1 MDNSASSSSR
11 SASPEPTVST
21 NRKRKQKEDVTLKTD
36 LDSSAASES
45 EAEEFDDRL
54 KTTQEPGEPVLSHA
68 ERRRRKREEKIA
80 EKLKEEDGGHPHKKR
95 KLRDGTTK
103 TIEATSHSTTK
114 RQNSVWVG
122 NLSYKTQYDS
132 LRTFFKAAGEITR
145 IHMPTKTLTRPGMK
159 SENRGCVLLPL

>member
-11 SASPEPTVST
+11 SASPEITVSA
-21 NRKRKQKEDVTLKTD
+21 NRKRKQKEDVTVETD
-36 LDSSAASES
+36 LDSSATSES
-45 EAEEFDDRL
+45 EAE
-54 KTTQEPGEPVLSHA
+54 GEPVISHA
-68 ERRRRKREEKIA
+68 ERRRRKREEKRA
-80 EKLKEEDGGHPHKKR
+80 EKLKEAGGDPQKKR
-95 KLRDGTTK
+95 KLRDGTAK
-103 TIEATSHSTTK
+103 TIEATTK

-145 IHMPTKTLTRPGMK
+145 IHMPTRTFTRPGMK